1 MLSASSCTY
10 LPASEGDGSH
20 NWRHGGQA
28 YRHRVR
34 GPSKSTLRA
43 HSQGHMTCHLTKCI
57 RPVVQLATLLSFLFS
72 SVACR
77 LRMPWGRLVAGLKPL
92 CIACPASTTV
102 PCWCPTA
109 WRTCF
114 GARAA
119 GRAGQSRRMRADHL
133 NQQPL
138 VHATAG
144 GLCRLQ
150 GPVHIITPRIA
161 REISIVECTFR
172 AASARHP
179 RAIQSEDESD
189 KVCKG
194 GGDHYFTPA

>member
-1 MLSASSCTY
+1 MSAICF
-10 LPASEGDGSH
+10 LVHVPASEGDGSH
-20 NWRHGGQA
+20 NWRNGGQA

-72 SVACR
+72 CVACR
-77 LRMPWGRLVAGLKPL
+77 LRMPWGKLVAGLKQL

-109 WRTCF
+109 WHMCF
-114 GARAA
+114 GARAV

-150 GPVHIITPRIA
+150 HQVRIITLRIA
-161 REISIVECTFR
+161 RVTNFFHRMYILCSKR
-172 AASARHP
+172 APPARHP
-179 RAIQSEDESD
+179 KRGRIR
-189 KVCKG
+189 
-194 GGDHYFTPA
+194 